1 MDYMEKYAQWRAWA
15 RDAEVVAELN
25 RIEGDDEAIKSRFST
40 ELSFGTAGLRSKLGA
55 GPGRMNVYTVG
66 RATQGLAAYVTAQG
80 GKDSG
85 MVIAYDTRKN
95 SDIFAL
101 ETALCFAANG
111 VRTYLFEQPTSVPEL
126 SFTILHLKAFGG
138 VAITASHNPKD
149 YNGYKAFASWGGQ
162 LLGDASEDVMA
173 RIEQI
178 PYEAIKTVTREQAL
192 QSGLLTI
199 IGKETDEAYYAR
211 LLGMA
216 RRPENIQGYAKQI
229 KAVYTPLYGTGMRT
243 FEATAMKLPYNVA
256 VVESQRQPNSE
267 FPGLEAPNP
276 EDTRAMAQAI
286 RLAKE
291 IGADIA
297 IGTDPDADR
306 LGAAIPDEKGEYVS
320 ITGNQVGCILI
331 DYLLR
336 HSAETGQLKPTD
348 FIVKSFV
355 STRMANEI
363 ARHFGITCITIPTGF
378 KYISDMIHTNPDKRF
393 VFGFE
398 ESCGFLADN
407 FVREKDGV
415 LAALLLL
422 EVLCECKKNGK
433 TLYEHLRSLYCT
445 YGWHKEKVAAAQYE
459 GLDGM
464 DKIAGIMSGL
474 RENPPALVGGQRV
487 LSRID
492 YLSGTITDK
501 TGQRPYNFPQND
513 ALEFS
518 LPSGWLVIRPSG
530 TEPKVRVYMGVHEKT
545 NEASEALLTALEAD
559 AKKMLS

>member
-1 MDYMEKYAQWRAWA
+1 MDYMEKYAQWRNWA
-15 RDAEVVAELN
+15 KDAAVVAELSD
-25 RIEGDDEAIKSRFST
+25 IEADDEAIKSRFAA
-40 ELSFGTAGLRSKLGA
+40 ELSFGTAGLRSRLGA
-55 GPGRMNVYTVG
+55 GTSRMNVYTVG
-66 RATQGLAAYVTAQG
+66 RATQGLAAYVIANG

-95 SDIFAL
+95 SDVFAL

-126 SFTILHLKAFGG
+126 SFSILHLKAFGG

-162 LLGDASEDVMA
+162 LLGDASEDVMR
-173 RIEQI
+173 RIEEV
-178 PYEAIKTVTREQAL
+178 PYEAVKTMARSEAL
-192 QSGLLTI
+192 QRGLLTQV
-199 IGKETDEAYYAR
+199 GKELDEAYYAR
-211 LLGMA
+211 LLGMV
-216 RRPENIQGYAKQI
+216 RRPENIKEYAQQI

-243 FEATAMKLPYNVA
+243 FAQTALTLPYQIS
-256 VVESQRQPNSE
+256 VVETQRNPNPD
-267 FPGLEAPNP
+267 FPGLDSPNP
-276 EDTRAMAQAI
+276 EDVRTMAEAI

-291 IGADIA
+291 TGADIA

-306 LGAAIPDEKGEYVS
+306 LGAAIPNGKGEYVMIS
-320 ITGNQVGCILI
+320 GNQVGCILI

-336 HSAETGQLKPTD
+336 HSSETGQLLPTD
-348 FIVKSFV
+348 FVVKSFV

-363 ARHFGITCITIPTGF
+363 ARRFGILCITIPTGF

-415 LAALLLL
+415 MAALLLL
-422 EVLCECKKNGK
+422 EVLCECRKTGK
-433 TLYEHLRSLYCT
+433 SLYDHLRSLYDT
-445 YGWHKEKVAAAQYE
+445 YGWHKEKVYAAVYE

-464 DKIAGIMSGL
+464 DKIAGIMAGL
-474 RENPPALVGGQRV
+474 RDNPPATLGGQRV
-487 LSRID
+487 HARID
-492 YLSGTITDK
+492 YLAGTIADAS
-501 TGQRPYNFPQND
+501 GRRPYDFPLND

-545 NEASEALLTALEAD
+545 NEASEALLSALEAD
-559 AKKMLS
+559 AKNMLR

>member
-1 MDYMEKYAQWRAWA
+1 MDYMEKYAQWRRWA
-15 RDAEVVAELN
+15 KDAEVSAELD
-25 RIEGDDEAIKSRFST
+25 RIDGDEEAIKDRFAT
-40 ELSFGTAGLRSKLGA
+40 ELSFGTAGLRSRLGA

-66 RATQGLAAYVTAQG
+66 RATQGLAAYVISSG

-95 SDIFAL
+95 SDVFAL

-111 VRTYLFEQPTSVPEL
+111 VKTYLFEQPTSVPEL
-126 SFTILHLKAFGG
+126 SFSILHLKAFGG

-162 LLGDASEDVMA
+162 LLGDASEEVMC
-173 RIEQI
+173 RIEEI
-178 PYEAIKTVTREQAL
+178 PYEAVRTMAKDEAIKT
-192 QSGLLTI
+192 GLLTI
-199 IGKETDEAYYAR
+199 VGRELDEAYYGR

-216 RRPENIQGYAKQI
+216 RQPENIKNYAPQI

-243 FEATAMKLPYNVA
+243 FESTAMTLPYHIT
-256 VVESQRQPNSE
+256 VVESQRKPNPD
-267 FPGLEAPNP
+267 FPGLDSPNP
-276 EDTRAMAQAI
+276 EDVRAMAQAI

-291 IGADIA
+291 TGADIA

-306 LGAAIPDEKGEYVS
+306 LGAAIPDGKGEYVS

-336 HSAETGQLKPTD
+336 RSAEAGQIKPTD
-348 FIVKSFV
+348 FVVKSFV

-363 ARHFGITCITIPTGF
+363 ARRFGIACITIPTGF

-433 TLYEHLRSLYCT
+433 TLYEHLHSLYEV
-445 YGWHKEKVAAAQYE
+445 YGWHKEKVYAAVFE
-459 GLDGM
+459 GLSGM
-464 DKIAGIMSGL
+464 EKIADIMAGL
-474 RENPPALVGGQRV
+474 RRTPPAILGGQRV
-487 LSRID
+487 VSRID
-492 YLSGTITDK
+492 YQAGTITDEA
-501 TGQRPYNFPQND
+501 GQRPYDFPLND

-545 NEASEALLTALEAD
+545 NAASEALLTALEAD
-559 AKKMLS
+559 AKNMLG

>member
-1 MDYMEKYAQWRAWA
+1 MDYMEKYAQWRKWA
-15 RDAEVVAELN
+15 TDAQVVAELGD
-25 RIEGDDEAIKSRFST
+25 IETDEEAIKSRFAT
-40 ELSFGTAGLRSKLGA
+40 ELSFGTAGLRSRLGA
-55 GPGRMNVYTVG
+55 GTGRMNVYTVG
-66 RATQGLAAYVTAQG
+66 RATQGLAAYVIASG

-95 SDIFAL
+95 SDVFAL

-111 VRTYLFEQPTSVPEL
+111 VKTYLFEQPTSVPEL
-126 SFTILHLKAFGG
+126 SFSILHLNAFGG

-162 LLGDASEDVMA
+162 LLGDASEDVMR
-173 RIEQI
+173 RIEDV
-178 PYEAIKTVTREQAL
+178 PYEAVKTMARNEAL
-192 QSGLLTI
+192 SRGLLI
-199 IGKETDEAYYAR
+199 MVGKELDEAYYAR
-211 LLGMA
+211 LRGMA
-216 RRPENIQGYAKQI
+216 RRPADIQQFAPQI

-243 FEATAMKLPYNVA
+243 FEHTALCLPYQIS
-256 VVESQRQPNSE
+256 VVESQRRPDPD
-267 FPGLEAPNP
+267 FPGLDSPNP
-276 EDTRAMAQAI
+276 EDVRTMAEAI

-306 LGAAIPDEKGEYVS
+306 LGAAIPGDKGEYVMIS
-320 ITGNQVGCILI
+320 GNQVGCILI

-336 HSAETGQLKPTD
+336 HSREAGQIKPTD

-355 STRMANEI
+355 STRMANDI
-363 ARHFGITCITIPTGF
+363 ARHFGIACVTIPTGF

-415 LAALLLL
+415 MAALLLL
-422 EVLCECKKNGK
+422 EVLCECKKNGIS
-433 TLYEHLRSLYCT
+433 LYEHLHSLYDV
-445 YGWHKEKVAAAQYE
+445 YGWHKEKVYAAVYE
-459 GLDGM
+459 GLTGM
-464 DKIAGIMSGL
+464 DKIAGIMAGL
-474 RENPPALVGGQRV
+474 RDNPPAMLGGQRV
-487 LSRID
+487 HARID
-492 YLSGTITDK
+492 YSTGTITNES
-501 TGQRPYNFPQND
+501 GQRPYDFPLND

-545 NEASEALLTALEAD
+545 NAASEALLSALEAD
-559 AKKMLS
+559 AKNMLR